1 MNTKMNDTVQKLQEL
16 LKVGHQYM
24 SNAPDLK
31 LSQKT
36 SPEKW
41 SKKEIL
47 GHLIDSGINN
57 LQRFTEIQFEDKP
70 YQLKK
75 YNQDELV
82 KVNNYQN
89 AEIED
94 LLDLWKSV
102 NKRIMDV
109 MSEQSQESL
118 NYKVELDNG
127 KIEDL
132 KFLMIAYVVHLEY
145 HLKQIVHD

>member
-1 MNTKMNDTVQKLQEL
+1 MNDTVQKLQEL

-24 SNAPDLK
+24 SNVPDLE

-70 YQLKK
+70 YRLKK

-82 KVNNYQN
+82 KVNNYQ
-89 AEIED
+89 AAVIKD
-94 LLDLWKSV
+94 LLNLWTSI
-102 NKRIMDV
+102 NKRIIDV

-132 KFLMIAYVVHLEY
+132 KFLMIDYVVHLEY
-145 HLKQIVHD
+145 HLKQIVHN